1 MFMTMEKDREE
12 KVREDREGK
21 LDQKK
26 HVPEENVAKVSPI
39 PNGKRKQNFF
49 SSHKMYH
56 YSLKETF
63 SAE

>member
-1 MFMTMEKDREE
+1 MEKDKEK
-12 KVREDREGK
+12 KVRGEDRDGK

-26 HVPEENVAKVSPI
+26 HVLEENVAKVSPV

-49 SSHKMYH
+49 SSDKMYH
-56 YSLKETF
+56 YSLKKAF